1 VLARIQSEAR
11 KCHVARA
18 AAVRHEM
25 PEMPYCPLVLNGV
38 SATVSSASDGF
49 AVRITVDDGPTAQEV
64 LRRAR
69 SLRRLP
75 Q

>member
-1 VLARIQSEAR
+1 
-11 KCHVARA
+11 
-18 AAVRHEM
+18 M

-38 SATVSSASDGF
+38 SATVSSAGDGF